1 MFVMKKILHAFISSF
16 LVIAMLVPCTTAF
29 ATSASDE
36 KLQLEKTLKQLKV
49 ILMNMTQMS

>member
-1 MFVMKKILHAFISSF
+1 MKKILHAFISSF